1 MISPTVKR
9 RVKTILLW
17 MEITLILVL
26 GAGMGVVLG
35 AFYQMNKSLP
45 PDQVIENYRA
55 PVGTKIISSDGVVLA
70 KIATENREPVP
81 LDRIPKHMQDA
92 MVAIEDS
99 RFYQH
104 SGLDFRGLAR
114 ALWANVTD
122 REMSQGAST
131 ITQQLARNMFLSS
144 RKKLSRKIK
153 EMLLAVQ
160 IERNWTKSRI
170 LETYLNQ
177 VYFGSG
183 AYGVKAAAQVY
194 FGKDVKDLKL
204 EEAALLAGLP
214 QRPSDLSPYASLR
227 ATGSY
232 DRTKVRRNMVLDRMA
247 ELKFIT
253 PTQAATAKARPIK
266 VAKEKPRS
274 TGFFRAKYAAQYVLD
289 QLRDQYHYDE
299 DIINKAGLT
308 VVTTINWK
316 MQQAAEKAARE
327 ELAKWRR
334 RRVSEVAL
342 VSIDPHN
349 GYIRAMVGG
358 VQEPWEK
365 YQFNCVTQAKRQPGS
380 SFKLFVYAAAME
392 KLDKNPYSYVN
403 LSARGVRMPDGKF
416 YQPKNHGRMAGGST
430 YAKAFALSSNGAAF
444 NVGMDVGPKAV
455 ADLAH
460 RLGITSRLYAYPSI
474 SLGVNEVTPLEMASA
489 YGVFAAGGK
498 LADPM
503 VILQVRDQSGKVLE
517 DMQPKVKDTGLKQST
532 IAGMNE
538 LTQAVVQYGTGG
550 AARIVPNAHGKTGT
564 SEEYTDA
571 WFCGYTPDLVTAVWA
586 GNRNNAEMEHV
597 FGGSVAAPVWAKYMK
612 QAVVL
617 NPAKKNKPLIASS
630 STRPK
635 SDRHRRERRAERA
648 PIPFTGD
655 SNERNVLRVTVCSET
670 GMLAREGCPA
680 THTEEYLLGELPG
693 RCSLHGDSKPKEK
706 KGGTDGDEKPAAA
719 DSADGGAKASDQ

>member
-17 MEITLILVL
+17 MEITFILIL

-81 LDRIPKHMQDA
+81 LERIPKQMQDA

-99 RFYQH
+99 RFYHH
-104 SGLDFRGLAR
+104 SGLDFRGLVR
-114 ALWANVTD
+114 ALYANVTD
-122 REMSQGAST
+122 RDMSQGAST

-204 EEAALLAGLP
+204 EEAAMLAGLP
-214 QRPSDLSPYASLR
+214 QRPSDLSPYASMR
-227 ATGSY
+227 AVGNY
-232 DRTKVRRNMVLDRMA
+232 DNTKSRRNMVLDRMA

-253 PTQAATAKARPIK
+253 SAQAAAAKAKPIK

-289 QLRDQYHYDE
+289 QLRDKYNYDE

-308 VVTTINWK
+308 VVTSINWK
-316 MQQAAEKAARE
+316 MQQAAEKAARDGR
-327 ELAKWRR
+327 AAWRNR
-334 RRVSEVAL
+334 NVSEVAL
-342 VSIDPHN
+342 VSMDPHT

-365 YQFNCVTQAKRQPGS
+365 FQFNCVTQAKRQPGS
-380 SFKLFVYAAAME
+380 SFKLFVYAAAFE
-392 KLDKNPYSYVN
+392 KLDKNPYSSVPVT
-403 LSARGVRMPDGKF
+403 ARGIKMPDGKF
-416 YQPKNHGRMAGGST
+416 YQPKNHGRMSGSIS

-460 RLGITSRLYAYPSI
+460 RLGVTSRLYAYPSI
-474 SLGVNEVTPLEMASA
+474 SLGVNEVTPLEMCSA

-498 LADPM
+498 LAEPM
-503 VILQVRDQSGKVLE
+503 IILQVRDQTGKVLE

-532 IAGMNE
+532 IESMNT
-538 LTQAVVQYGTGG
+538 LTEAVVQYGTGTV
-550 AARIVPNAHGKTGT
+550 ARSVPNAHGKTGT

-586 GNRNNAEMEHV
+586 GNRNNAEMAHIY
-597 FGGSVAAPVWAKYMK
+597 GGTIAAPVWTNYMK
-612 QAVVL
+612 QAVAL
-617 NPAKKNKPLIASS
+617 NPVKKNKPLLAAAASRRKS
-630 STRPK
+630 ERP
-635 SDRHRRERRAERA
+635 RRELRKA
-648 PIPFTGD
+648 PTPVPFTGD
-655 SNERNVLRVTVCSET
+655 SNDRNVLRVTVCSET

-680 THTEEYLLGELPG
+680 THTEEYLLGDLPG
-693 RCSLHGDSKPKEK
+693 RCTLHGDSKPKEK
-706 KGGTDGDEKPAAA
+706 KGDPDGEAKPAGA
-719 DSADGGAKASDQ
+719 DAGDGTTKSPDQ